1 MAKYAAIFILSVL
14 AYYGVSIVS
23 VSAQIKQGHPKV
35 FDTTDPDYRLSVPH
49 SPEKLSDIVN
59 KLTIANVAVVI
70 HKEEE
75 YIPAHPDTYGLLHD
89 PIPAVHFDEYLLNHN
104 MSIASD
110 GKYYYT
116 INGGNAAWGRIKRYT
131 LAGIFVD
138 SVNTGIDGRSIMYN
152 KADGYLYVGGWNG
165 DLFRMTYKDGNAEV
179 VYSKLFDYSDAS
191 PAMSEDGNYLYGFY
205 AGTLKKYSIAD
216 GRVVDS
222 LTGLRCGSGNFGGD
236 GAVAVDQDY
245 IYTWDAATKTVF
257 VYTLK
262 GVSVR
267 SFSLHAGDNGM
278 SLSFVN
284 GRLFVSRDGDYG
296 TGTWYGY
303 DIRSFAS
310 GGKHITRK
318 PLPPGKPGC

>member
-1 MAKYAAIFILSVL
+1 MSKYALIFILSVL
-14 AYYGVSIVS
+14 VYCSVSIVPG
-23 VSAQIKQGHPKV
+23 SAQIKQGHPKV
-35 FDTTDPDYRLSVPH
+35 FDTTDPEYRHAVPH
-49 SPEKLSDIVN
+49 SQEKLSDIVN
-59 KLTIANVAVVI
+59 TLNIPTVAEVI
-70 HKEEE
+70 YEEKD
-75 YIPAHPDTYGLLHD
+75 YIPAHRDTYGSLHD
-89 PIPAVHFDEYLLNHN
+89 PLPAVQFNEYLVDHN
-104 MSIASD
+104 MGIASD

-131 LAGIFVD
+131 LTGKFVD
-138 SVNTGIDGRSIMYN
+138 SINIGIDGRSIMYN

-165 DLFRMTYKDGNAEV
+165 NLYRMTYENGNADM
-179 VYSKLFDYSDAS
+179 VYSNLFDYSDAS
-191 PAMSEDGNYLYGFY
+191 PAMSEDGNYLYGFH
-205 AGTLKKYSIAD
+205 AGTLKKYSIAN
-216 GRVVDS
+216 GKVVDS

-245 IYTWDAATKTVF
+245 IYTWDAAAKTVF

-262 GVSVR
+262 GVPVR

-310 GGKHITRK
+310 AGKHITRK

>member
-1 MAKYAAIFILSVL
+1 MTKYALIFLLFVFVTFS
-14 AYYGVSIVS
+14 VSIVS

-35 FDTTDPDYRLSVPH
+35 FDTTDPDQRFSVSH
-49 SPEKLSDIVN
+49 SGETLDESLK
-59 KLTIANVAVVI
+59 KLTIPDSTQVI
-70 HKEEE
+70 RAEIEST
-75 YIPAHPDTYGLLHD
+75 PAYRDTYGPLHD
-89 PIPAVHFDEYLLNHN
+89 PLPAVQFDEYLLNHN

-131 LAGIFVD
+131 LAGKFVD
-138 SVNTGIDGRSIMYN
+138 SVNVGIDGRSIMYN
-152 KADGYLYVGGWNG
+152 KADGFLYVGGWNG
-165 DLFRMTYKDGNAEV
+165 NLYRMTYAGRDVELL
-179 VYSKLFDYSDAS
+179 YSNLFDYSEAS
-191 PAMSEDGNYLYGFY
+191 PAMSEDGNYVYGFY
-205 AGTLKKYSIAD
+205 AGKLKKYSIAD
-216 GRVVDS
+216 GSVVES
-222 LTGLRCGSGNFGGD
+222 LTGLHCGYGNLGGD

-245 IYTWDAATKTVF
+245 IYTWDAVAKTVF
-257 VYTLK
+257 VYTHT
-262 GVSVR
+262 GDSVR

-303 DIRSFAS
+303 DVRSFTFR
-310 GGKHITRK
+310 GGGVTRK